1 MILETSAGNSTH
13 AVHLYTRT
21 VLINET
27 LPQSIRTEGHVLVPY
42 LAQLRLGEEGRLLHG
57 KLGNSHL
64 NTFQTSH
71 IHPDPFRSL

>member
-1 MILETSAGNSTH
+1 MQEIQPTLCISTQEP
-13 AVHLYTRT
+13 